1 MKYTHQYLCRI
12 PADTW
17 EDVNIIKD
25 LDNQSYNNL
34 ITESLRE
41 LVEKKKQLLSQR
53 RKTRETLSHMA
64 NA

>member
-12 PADTW
+12 PQDTW
-17 EDVNIIKD
+17 EDVNRIKD

-34 ITESLRE
+34 ITTGLR
-41 LVEKKKQLLSQR
+41 LVIADKLKLLSAR
-53 RKTRETLSHMA
+53 RKNRETLSNMV

>member
-17 EDVNIIKD
+17 EDVNRIKD

-34 ITESLRE
+34 ITTGLR
-41 LVEKKKQLLSQR
+41 LVVKEKLELLSAR
-53 RKTRETLSHMA
+53 RKNRETLSNMV

>member
-12 PADTW
+12 PQDTW

-53 RKTRETLSHMA
+53 RKTRETLSNMV

>member
-17 EDVNIIKD
+17 EDLHRIKD
-25 LDNQSYNNL
+25 LNNESYNNL
-34 ITESLRE
+34 ITTGLR
-41 LVEKKKQLLSQR
+41 LVVKEKLELLSAR
-53 RKTRETLSHMA
+53 RKNRETLSNMV

>member
-12 PADTW
+12 PQDTW

-53 RKTRETLSHMA
+53 RKTRETLSHMV